1 MRKSLDGCLKGRS
14 EDITAMLDLAGI
26 PRICHAKDVEKSQ
39 HWVDL
44 VLSRQLP
51 VRVEGRQQKKA
62 GGKFWIISNKRRSC
76 EQARNRNRDAFGL
89 IKGTII
95 ERISKEP
102 MKAWFKED
110 QPKL

>member
-62 GGKFWIISNKRRSC
+62 GGKFWIISNKRRS
-76 EQARNRNRDAFGL
+76 L
-89 IKGTII
+89 
-95 ERISKEP
+95 RITCRRQFIQDMNCDPRET
-102 MKAWFKED
+102 
-110 QPKL
+110 